1 MTTLCIDTKKGEMW
15 SDSRASWNEETGLFS
30 MLTGLN
36 KKFCYED
43 DTVKIYKLGDCLVS
57 ACGRVSSIEQVL
69 EDLKEGKVYNHYYF
83 SGDDAACR
91 VFIMTN
97 ETGRPI
103 VKCYS
108 LIPQKTFVDYL
119 LSLVYIKYKVVVEW
133 HRDCV
138 IFSGS
143 GGVYAKQSYDE
154 KFDIEHAMYCAKV
167 RDKYSGGDIVC
178 QTLK

>member
-1 MTTLCIDTKKGEMW
+1 MTTLCIDAKKGDMW
-15 SDSRASWNEETGLFS
+15 SDSRSSWNEDTGLFS

-43 DTVKIYKLGDCLVS
+43 DTVKIYKIGDCLVS

-69 EDLKEGKVYNHYYF
+69 EDLDGGKVRNHYYLM
-83 SGDDAACR
+83 GDDAACR
-91 VFIMTN
+91 FYIMTN
-97 ETGRPI
+97 KKGKPI

-108 LIPQKTFVDYL
+108 LIPQKTFVDSL
-119 LSLVYIKYKVVVEW
+119 LSLRYIRYKVEVSW
-133 HRDCV
+133 YRDCIV
-138 IFSGS
+138 FSGS
-143 GGVYAKQSYDE
+143 GGGFAKESYDE
-154 KFDIEHAMYCAKV
+154 RFDIEHAMHYAKA